1 MTTTS
6 GVLYIHSAP
15 SALCP
20 HIEWALGAALGAP
33 VDLRWDAQ
41 PAERATF
48 RTEYAWSGPT
58 GTATRL
64 ASNLKRWERLRFE
77 VTEDGTSETAGE
89 RYSYTPALGVFVG
102 TIGPFGDIV
111 VGEDRLRTVLR
122 TAHGEADLRAALDDL
137 LGSAW
142 DRELDVF
149 RQAADGVPLR
159 WLHATG

>member
-20 HIEWALGAALGAP
+20 HIEWALGAALGMP
-33 VDLRWDAQ
+33 VDLRWDPQ
-41 PAERATF
+41 PAERGSY
-48 RTEYAWSGPT
+48 RCEYTWTGPT
-58 GTATRL
+58 GTASRL
-64 ASNLKRWERLRFE
+64 ASNLKRWGHLRFE
-77 VTEDGTSETAGE
+77 VTEDATTDTAGE
-89 RYSYTPALGVFVG
+89 RYSFTPALGIFAG

-111 VGEDRLRTVLR
+111 VGEDRLRSVMRTSRDEVGLR
-122 TAHGEADLRAALDDL
+122 EALDEL

-159 WLHATG
+159 WLNAVG